1 MNPMLNPFPE
11 AVLIDGI
18 RYPLNTGFRTG
29 LRIMTAYEDPRLTG
43 LEKQMVLCR
52 LLYQSQPP
60 NFAQA
65 VREGVRFLDG
75 GLPAREPKS
84 GRVYSFV
91 QDGPYIY
98 SAMLQT
104 HGIDLQTVEMHWWK
118 FRMLF
123 LDLHADTTF
132 QRMVSLRNRREKGLL
147 TKEDKRLWLD
157 LAELL
162 ELREPDPERD
172 RAQAEFE
179 QRMRG

>member
-1 MNPMLNPFPE
+1 M
-11 AVLIDGI
+11 
-18 RYPLNTGFRTG
+18 
-29 LRIMTAYEDPRLTG
+29 
-43 LEKQMVLCR
+43 
-52 LLYQSQPP
+52 
-60 NFAQA
+60 
-65 VREGVRFLDG
+65 
-75 GLPAREPKS
+75 
-84 GRVYSFV
+84 YSFV

-147 TKEDKRLWLD
+147 TKEEKRLWLD